1 MTLSKD
7 LNASSIPSPVP
18 PHTYKKGK
26 EKTSGNEL
34 HCTEETTSLLR
45 FKEETPP
52 EKNACSAKVSLAAK
66 NKTIPIATDRRHKPY
81 EQIQNKK
88 GLQEMEPR
96 RKKCTDVTQKRQ
108 RITKGRVEK
117 STFDCPAIRQSLAAP
132 DESTTRPR
140 NAKQATSGREKKTTF
155 DSVIL
160 LRRQL
165 LLVRCYWSRGRR
177 RSGNAA
183 AVGSRLCGCW
193 GGKRVRLVL
202 LDDVD
207 DAAVCVVGSPRLPSE
222 GGVTLAFCYV
232 FGRCTASGSDRLT
245 RGSA

>member
-96 RKKCTDVTQKRQ
+96 RKKCTDVTGKRQ

-140 NAKQATSGREKKTTF
+140 NAKQATSGREKKQHSTRLSYYDVSF
-155 DSVIL
+155 CWSVVI
-160 LRRQL
+160 
-165 LLVRCYWSRGRR
+165 GA
-177 RSGNAA
+177 AA
-183 AVGSRLCGCW
+183 AVAQAMLPQSDPG
-193 GGKRVRLVL
+193 
-202 LDDVD
+202 
-207 DAAVCVVGSPRLPSE
+207 CVVA
-222 GGVTLAFCYV
+222 GV
-232 FGRCTASGSDRLT
+232 GRG
-245 RGSA
+245 